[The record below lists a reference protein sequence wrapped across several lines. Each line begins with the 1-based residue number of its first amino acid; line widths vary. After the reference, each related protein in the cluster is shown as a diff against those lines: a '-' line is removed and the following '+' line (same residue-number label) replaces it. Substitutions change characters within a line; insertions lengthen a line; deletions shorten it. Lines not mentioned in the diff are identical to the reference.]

1 MNGQKEKSM
10 KPILFNTEM
19 VRAILVGR
27 KTVTRRVVKGAK
39 PDWVLDHI
47 GDHEAM
53 TKVRADG
60 EEYPVDVPGLWAT
73 FDQDGLPE
81 YPMVKAPCQ
90 PGDIL
95 WVRETWYYE
104 SHMEDMTD
112 GEPDL
117 PSGGYSHRYIYKADS
132 PDYPVNV
139 GVGAHG
145 WRPSIHMPR
154 EAARLFLMVTGVRV
168 ERLQDITPNDCV
180 LEGVERE
187 ALATVGGEFARGIF
201 NDVWDSTIKPENLP
215 CYGWEASPWVWV
227 IEFERV
233 SCAENYGGG
242 KNERTEI

>member
-1 MNGQKEKSM
+1 M

-19 VRAILVGR
+19 VKAILDGR

-73 FDQDGLPE
+73 FEQDGLPE

-132 PDYPVNV
+132 PDYP
-139 GVGAHG
+139 
-145 WRPSIHMPR
+145 
-154 EAARLFLMVTGVRV
+154 
-168 ERLQDITPNDCV
+168 
-180 LEGVERE
+180 
-187 ALATVGGEFARGIF
+187 
-201 NDVWDSTIKPENLP
+201 
-215 CYGWEASPWVWV
+215 
-227 IEFERV
+227 
-233 SCAENYGGG
+233 
-242 KNERTEI
+242 